1 MTIEN
6 VPTNELVAELSR
18 REGVERVNVA
28 PHTQT
33 VEVAVCQGGEYPY
46 DKMIT
51 GPVIIL
57 IVTD

>member
-6 VPTNELVAELSR
+6 VPTCELVAELSR

-33 VEVAVCQGGEYPY
+33 VEIAVCEGATYPY
-46 DKMIT
+46 DKMMT
-51 GPVIIL
+51 GPCIIL

>member
-1 MTIEN
+1 MGFRI
-6 VPTNELVAELSR
+6 VPTNELVEELSR

-33 VEVAVCQGGEYPY
+33 VEIAINEGETYLY
-46 DKMIT
+46 DKQIV

-57 IVTD
+57 IITD